1 MSNKQTTM
9 TEGIPVP
16 TVNNL
21 HEPELECSL
30 LPDYPGLLFYSDGRV
45 FRIKTGRF
53 LNGMTNTAGY
63 KQLDFRPQGQGVP
76 LIHRLIARAFVPNP
90 QNLPVINHKN
100 GVRDD
105 NRAANLEWCTNMYNS
120 QGLNKRRGFGCISES
135 TCPTHYKNPIQAHYK
150 TNGEKKVGKWF
161 ATREE
166 AQAWLDAAEE
176 VARANLRPDM

>member
-1 MSNKQTTM
+1 MA
-9 TEGIPVP
+9 EGIPVP

-45 FRIKTGRF
+45 FRIKTGQF
-53 LNGMTNTAGY
+53 LNGRTHNGY
-63 KQLDFRPQGQGVP
+63 KQLGLTPQGQGQP
-76 LIHRLIARAFVPNP
+76 YIHRLIARAFLPNP

-120 QGLNKRRGFGCISES
+120 QGLNTRRGFGCIHES
-135 TCPTHYKNPIQAHYK
+135 TRPKDHKKPFKAQYKA
-150 TNGEKKVGKWF
+150 NGEKLVQKVF

-166 AQAWLDAAEE
+166 AQAFLDAAEE

>member
-1 MSNKQTTM
+1 M

-16 TVNNL
+16 TVNQL
-21 HEPELECSL
+21 HEPELQCSML
-30 LPDYPGLLFYSDGRV
+30 QDYRGFLFYSDGRV

-53 LNGMTNTAGY
+53 LNGMTCKGY
-63 KQLDFRPQGQGVP
+63 KRLDFRPQDQGEP
-76 LIHRLIARAFVPNP
+76 RIHRLIARAFVPNP

-105 NRAANLEWCTNMYNS
+105 NRAANLEWCTNKYNT
-120 QGLNKRRGFGCISES
+120 QGLNKRHGFGGIYES
-135 TCPTHYKNPIQAHYK
+135 SCPTRHKKPFKAQYK
-150 TNGEKKVGKWF
+150 TNGAKKVEKWF

-166 AQAWLDAAEE
+166 AQEWLDAAEE